1 MFRSIVIILRQ
12 LLNISKV
19 YTHIYIY
26 NMDGL
31 TNTANFVH
39 KMPADIVQFVSS
51 SAELVVSAGGS
62 SFVSV
67 NNDS

>member
-1 MFRSIVIILRQ
+1 
-12 LLNISKV
+12 
-19 YTHIYIY
+19 
-26 NMDGL
+26 MDGL
-31 TNTANFVH
+31 TNTVKFVH